1 MVKRFLRKNKVE
13 DDLAH
18 ITFVAKIRTLYF
30 WNRNRQIDQENR
42 ENASNATPH
51 SIFLKGMLN
60 QPKEIL
66 LPTLSLSYTLF

>member
-42 ENASNATPH
+42 E
-51 SIFLKGMLN
+51 
-60 QPKEIL
+60 PKSKLTCYVKTRCMTEE
-66 LPTLSLSYTLF
+66 TVCQGVKE